1 MSCKL
6 HLIGKSKVP
15 VADCNKQ
22 FFNAQEKVE
31 MEVESFLEYWEEY
44 ILSGHLKE
52 SPCLYL
58 KVNVKS
64 NLFNRSIK
72 KFINSKDWHFT
83 KEYPGYNAY
92 EWPHVFASDW
102 LNEYWQSKG
111 DDDYK
116 FVYMGPKGS
125 W

>member
-72 KFINSKDWHFT
+72 NLSILRTGISLRNILDT
-83 KEYPGYNAY
+83 MLTNGLTYLPRTG
-92 EWPHVFASDW
+92 
-102 LNEYWQSKG
+102 
-111 DDDYK
+111 
-116 FVYMGPKGS
+116 
-125 W
+125 